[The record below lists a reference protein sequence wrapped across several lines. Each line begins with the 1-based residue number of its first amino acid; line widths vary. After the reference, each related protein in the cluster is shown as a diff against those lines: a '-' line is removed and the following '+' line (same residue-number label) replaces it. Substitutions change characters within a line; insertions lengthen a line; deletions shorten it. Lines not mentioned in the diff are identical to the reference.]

1 MHRCGHLWWVSWG
14 QRRSMMHKLK
24 LKLCAKPPTRK
35 TTSVSPFFS
44 HLLHWSCSVPVKW
57 RQLCKCIVLGSK
69 WRRRAEPKQRPAR
82 RKRSPRTDEKWRVV
96 NQIRKTVRGIGIS
109 TRFVPSKRVSD
120 YLKLILLSGLFIMGY
135 EDMKMSRLVELSIS

>member
-1 MHRCGHLWWVSWG
+1 MQMYRAGLQVAAPSRA
-14 QRRSMMHKLK
+14 Q
-24 LKLCAKPPTRK
+24 
-35 TTSVSPFFS
+35 TTSSTGA
-44 HLLHWSCSVPVKW
+44 K
-57 RQLCKCIVLGSK
+57 G
-69 WRRRAEPKQRPAR
+69 
-82 RKRSPRTDEKWRVV
+82 SPRTDEKWRVV